1 MPPLLHRPLRL
12 CLWLIL
18 GLLLT
23 LLWSSGG
30 SFIPAPAQTTPPP
43 LYQAGTAAYE
53 QGDYEGAIASWQQLL
68 DTTQDPSHRVTL
80 LNNLSLAHQNL
91 QNWQAAEQTIRQS
104 LEIQG
109 WDGTT
114 GTAAPSQTSV
124 ALGHSLDIYG
134 QWQERRGQTEAAMLT
149 WQQAEQHYRR
159 HLTQADGL
167 SGFAR
172 NQLYQARSLQYLGRH
187 LEAQARLETLYRSFQ
202 THPQALD
209 PSTQVDLAIEL
220 GRTLRLIGTLD
231 HAPTQDTLSAIQVLQ
246 QAQPL
251 ADVQAPDRRSA
262 LYLELGNTYRAIAE
276 RNLAIQDKSAAC
288 TSRDQAIAAYDQA
301 VATAPTPLGHLQAQ
315 LNQLSFQAKH
325 LAQDTPLAP
334 HPPVL
339 ATLIGQ
345 VYPQIQ
351 ALPSQDRPSIAARI
365 HFAHHLIPLLQTHPS
380 LPPSRADLVQLIR
393 TAVAAAQEQGD
404 RRLYSEATGIL
415 GRLYE
420 TAAPTPQ
427 HLADAFRATDVAL
440 TAARE
445 GHRPELTYRWLWQLG
460 KIQEKQ
466 GERASAIAAY
476 TAAVETIQSLRRD
489 LVILNPD
496 VQFSFRDD
504 IEPVYR
510 ELADLLLKADVPQQD
525 HLKSARQ
532 VIDSLQTLEVEN
544 YLRQSCSTA
553 SLEAVDRVIDQF
565 DSAAFLYSIVLGD
578 RLEVI
583 LKLPHQ
589 DQLLSH
595 QTYQSPAWF
604 EGVIDALRG
613 EVERQAFTDEA
624 FELAEAAH
632 SWLVQP
638 FETALEEQ
646 GVTTLVFVL
655 DGFLRDIPVA
665 ALFDGEQFLIQK
677 PYAIAL
683 SPGLQLLSPQPM
695 QEKDISS
702 VVMGLSEQRGD
713 LPTHRDFPA
722 LRHVITEVESIRS
735 TIPLAKVFLNEAFT
749 SDALRDVVVSD
760 NSPILHIATH
770 GQFYAD
776 LEKTFILAWDKPVNI
791 RELGDILRPRDQSS
805 PDPIELMIL
814 SACQTMQGGG
824 QAALGLAG
832 LALQAGAR
840 GTIASQWIVD
850 DRATSNLMATF
861 YHILAT
867 EKVTK
872 SEALRRAQVTLLE
885 AGSPPY
891 FWAAFISL
899 GNWL

>member
-1 MPPLLHRPLRL
+1 MTLPLRRSLRL

-30 SFIPAPAQTTPPP
+30 SFIPAPAQTAPPP
-43 LYQAGTAAYE
+43 LYQAGEDAYE
-53 QGDYEGAIASWQQLL
+53 QGDYEGAIAHWETLL
-68 DTTQDPSHRVTL
+68 AETQEIPQRASL

-91 QNWQAAEQTIRQS
+91 QNWDAAQQAILQS
-104 LEIQG
+104 LESLG
-109 WDGTT
+109 WEETRSNRT
-114 GTAAPSQTSV
+114 PQRTSL
-124 ALGHSLDIYG
+124 ALGRSLDVYG
-134 QWQERRGQTEAAMLT
+134 QWWERQGQTETALGL
-149 WQQAEQHYRR
+149 WQQAEQQYRQ
-159 HLTQADGL
+159 HLNQPSALEDWV
-167 SGFAR
+167 R
-172 NQLYQARSLQYLGRH
+172 NQLYQARALQYLGRH
-187 LEAQARLETLYRSFQ
+187 LDAQSRLTGLYQAIQ
-202 THPQALD
+202 TEPDRLTPALR
-209 PSTQVDLAIEL
+209 VDLAIDL

-231 HAPTQDTLSAIQVLQ
+231 SSPDTLSALGVLQAAQVLAQ
-246 QAQPL
+246 Q
-251 ADVQAPDRRSA
+251 QAPDRLSA
-262 LYLELGNTYRAIAE
+262 LHLELGNVYRSIAE
-276 RNLAIQDKSAAC
+276 RNLAIQDKPRALEN
-288 TSRDQAIAAYDQA
+288 RNRAIAAYDQA
-301 VATAPTPLGHLQAQ
+301 VAMASTPLQGLQAQ
-315 LNQLSFQAKH
+315 LNSLSFMAKH
-325 LAQDTPLAP
+325 LHRATDIAP
-334 HPPVL
+334 EPEDL
-339 ATLIGQ
+339 TTLVRQI
-345 VYPQIQ
+345 YPQIQ

-393 TAVAAAQEQGD
+393 TAVAAAQEQND

-440 TAARE
+440 TTAQAI
-445 GHRPELTYRWLWQLG
+445 HRPELTYRWLWQLG

-466 GERASAIAAY
+466 GERESAIAAY

-510 ELADLLLKADVPQQD
+510 ELADLLLKADQPTQPS
-525 HLKSARQ
+525 LRNARQ

-544 YLRQSCSTA
+544 YLRQSCSIA

-604 EGVIDALRG
+604 ETQIKQLRG
-613 EVERQAFTDEA
+613 AVEGPAFSDDT
-624 FELAEAAH
+624 LQLTKAAY
-632 SWLVQP
+632 SWFVEP
-638 FETALEEQ
+638 FEAALEEQ

-655 DGFLRDIPVA
+655 DGVLRDIPVA

-722 LRHVITEVESIRS
+722 LRHVITEVESIQS
-735 TIPLAKVFLNEAFT
+735 TIPLAKVFLNQAFT
-749 SDALRDVVVSD
+749 SDTLRDVVVTD

-791 RELGDILRPRDQSS
+791 RELGDILRPRDQNS

-885 AGSPPY
+885 AGRPPY